1 MNVTGLSSLIA
12 NTSPVAGVIISVAL
26 MLFSGFA
33 MTRLT
38 KLARLPNVT
47 GYILAGILI
56 GPYVLNLV
64 PQRIIDGTDFLSDI
78 ALAFIAFSTGE
89 FFKLSVLKKSGMKV
103 VWITIFEAV
112 LASVFI
118 FILTFLVLRL
128 ELAFSIVLSALASA
142 TAPASTMMTIR
153 QTGAKGD
160 FVDTLLQVVALD
172 DVVGLVLYSIAISV
186 ALASLSGASGFSF
199 ETLGKPVLLN
209 LLVLAL
215 GSAFGLFMKL
225 LMPQKR
231 SKDNKLIIS
240 VALLF
245 AFCGVCALLDISPL
259 LGCMM
264 MGTVYTNIADDDK
277 LFKQLN
283 YFSPPIL
290 LLFFVRSGMSF
301 QLDALVSSSGDLNG
315 VPLLVIGV
323 SYFLVRI
330 LGKYVGAWLGCRLVK
345 KDKLVRNYLG
355 LALIPQAGVAIGL
368 AALGARTLG
377 GTMGSDLQTII
388 LASSVLYELI
398 GPGCAKLALYLSRS
412 YSTRLE
418 DVAAVEEVTE
428 TGERKSDVQLLIER
442 IQKIQSELP
451 ALDNDISEEEAAF
464 TEAAEEQLAQTQA
477 QRRFFYLR
485 RRHMK
490 TDWIAGLLGPWS
502 AELAPGSILLRLALS
517 MALAAII
524 GCERSSKRHSAGLR
538 TFILVSLAGTATMLI
553 DQYLMELLPVTIP
566 VLSAAAVIGITTI
579 SANSILFSSKNQ
591 IKGLTTSVGLWCCGI
606 VGLALGAGLYT
617 LALVLFLALLC
628 SMSGLP
634 ALETHLKDRSNHFE
648 VHLELK
654 NKLDL
659 PGFVSTVRALG
670 IRIDDIESNPAYL
683 NSGLSVFTVSFT
695 VSSAELK
702 QYKKHGEII
711 EALRSLDYVY
721 YIEEMN

>member
-1 MNVTGLSSLIA
+1 MRLSSLIA
-12 NTSPVAGVIISVAL
+12 NASPVAGIIISVAL

-89 FFKLSVLKKSGMKV
+89 FFKLPVLKKSGMKV
-103 VWITIFEAV
+103 VWITVFEAV

-118 FILTFLVLRL
+118 FILTYFILRL
-128 ELAFSIVLSALASA
+128 DLAFSIVLAALASA

-172 DVVGLVLYSIAISV
+172 DVVGLVLYSIAISI
-186 ALASLSGASGFSF
+186 ALASLSGVSGFSF
-199 ETLGKPVLLN
+199 ETLGNPVLN
-209 LLVLAL
+209 LLVLLL
-215 GSAFGLFMKL
+215 GSIFGLFMKL

-245 AFCGVCALLDISPL
+245 AFCGVCALLDLSPL
-259 LGCMM
+259 LGCMV

-283 YFSPPIL
+283 YFSPPLL

-301 QLDALVSSSGDLNG
+301 QLDALISPAGALDG
-315 VPLLVIGV
+315 VPLLVIGA

-330 LGKYVGAWLGCRLVK
+330 LGKYAGAWLGCRLVG
-345 KDKLVRNYLG
+345 KDRLVRNYLG

-377 GTMGSDLQTII
+377 GAMGSDLQTVI

-398 GPGCAKLALYLSRS
+398 GPGCAKLALYLSKS
-412 YSTRLE
+412 YSTKLE
-418 DVAAVEEVTE
+418 DVVVVEELTE
-428 TGERKSDVQLLIER
+428 TGEKKTDVQLLIER
-442 IQKIQSELP
+442 IQKIQKELP
-451 ALDNDISEEEAAF
+451 ALDSDMSEEEAAF

-485 RRHMK
+485 R
-490 TDWIAGLLGPWS
+490 
-502 AELAPGSILLRLALS
+502 
-517 MALAAII
+517 
-524 GCERSSKRHSAGLR
+524 
-538 TFILVSLAGTATMLI
+538 
-553 DQYLMELLPVTIP
+553 
-566 VLSAAAVIGITTI
+566 
-579 SANSILFSSKNQ
+579 
-591 IKGLTTSVGLWCCGI
+591 
-606 VGLALGAGLYT
+606 
-617 LALVLFLALLC
+617 
-628 SMSGLP
+628 
-634 ALETHLKDRSNHFE
+634 
-648 VHLELK
+648 
-654 NKLDL
+654 
-659 PGFVSTVRALG
+659 
-670 IRIDDIESNPAYL
+670 
-683 NSGLSVFTVSFT
+683 
-695 VSSAELK
+695 
-702 QYKKHGEII
+702 
-711 EALRSLDYVY
+711 
-721 YIEEMN
+721 